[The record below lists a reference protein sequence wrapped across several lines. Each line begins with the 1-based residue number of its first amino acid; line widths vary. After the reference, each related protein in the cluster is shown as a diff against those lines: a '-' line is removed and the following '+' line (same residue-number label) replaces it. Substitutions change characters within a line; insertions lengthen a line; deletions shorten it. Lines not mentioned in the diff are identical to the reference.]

1 MYLKHV
7 TFTAMVTESALKERE
22 DERMTSLLNRS
33 QELTKLV
40 GKVDQACSNGG
51 RAEEDEGAE
60 DHHDPVPKRE
70 AACGHGETDE
80 GYRQDTQGYGGI
92 GKDGVR

>member
-1 MYLKHV
+1 MEGGSSFFGGGEASLIRRKV
-7 TFTAMVTESALKERE
+7 SCSAG
-22 DERMTSLLNRS
+22 
-33 QELTKLV
+33 LV